1 MPAARTSVRPRG
13 RARSAAAEAAPRVGF
28 VSLGCPKALVDSER
42 ILTQLRAEGYDI
54 APTYQAADVV
64 VVNTCGF
71 IDAAVDESLEAIGEA
86 LEQNGRVIVTGCLGA
101 KPQRI
106 LERHPRV
113 LKVTGPHAYE
123 EVMSAVHEHLPP
135 RHDPF
140 LDLVPPQGVRLT
152 PRHYAYLKIAEG
164 CNNRCSFCII
174 PAMRG
179 RLVSRRIDDVL
190 REAERLAAAGVQ
202 ELLVISQD
210 TGAYGADL
218 RYAGGEW
225 RGVSYESRF
234 IDLARALAELSVW
247 VRLHYVYPYPHVD
260 AVIPL
265 MAEGRLL
272 PYLDIPF
279 QHGSPSVL
287 RRMRRPAH
295 TQDTLARIR
304 AWRRICPELTLR
316 STFIVGFPG
325 ESEAEF
331 AELLAWL
338 DEAQLDRVGC
348 FRYSPVEGAPAN
360 ALPDH
365 VAPQLQEERY
375 ARFMERA
382 AAISARRL
390 AARVGTRQRVLVDEV
405 TGDLAT
411 ARSAAEAPQID
422 GVVRI
427 ERVVGEPRLRTRAG
441 EKNGTRLNGS
451 VGNSSAGKKN
461 SARLSAGEKN
471 GAWLSAGQWADVEIV
486 SADAYDLTGRL
497 IEAA

>member
-1 MPAARTSVRPRG
+1 MAAPPQPRLANTAPAARRG
-13 RARSAAAEAAPRVGF
+13 TRAGGGTRSRQRAPTVGF

-42 ILTQLRAEGYDI
+42 ILTQLRAEGYEI
-54 APTYQAADVV
+54 APSYKAADVV

-71 IDAAVDESLEAIGEA
+71 IDDAVDESLEAIGDA

-101 KPQRI
+101 RPQRI

-123 EVMSAVHEHLPP
+123 EVIGAVHEHLPP

-140 LDLVPPQGVRLT
+140 FDLVPPQGVRLT

-164 CNNRCSFCII
+164 CNNRCSFCVI

-179 RLVSRRIDDVL
+179 RLASRRIDDVL
-190 REAERLAAAGVQ
+190 REAERLAAAGVK

-210 TGAYGADL
+210 TSAYGADM
-218 RYAGGEW
+218 RYARGGW

-234 IDLARALAELSVW
+234 IDLARALGELTVW

-272 PYLDIPF
+272 PYLDVPF

-295 TQDTLARIR
+295 AENTLARIR

-325 ESEAEF
+325 ETEAEF

-338 DEAQLDRVGC
+338 DEAELDRVGC
-348 FRYSPVEGAPAN
+348 FKYSPVEGAAAN

-365 VAPQLQEERY
+365 VPPLLQEERY

-390 AARVGTRQRVLVDEV
+390 SARVGKRLRVLVDEV
-405 TGDLAT
+405 TGDHAT

-427 ERVVGEPRLRTRAG
+427 EKGARRLRLRAG
-441 EKNGTRLNGS
+441 EKN
-451 VGNSSAGKKN
+451 V
-461 SARLSAGEKN
+461 
-471 GAWLSAGQWADVEIV
+471 AWLSVGEWADVEIV
-486 SADAYDLTGRL
+486 SATAYDLTGRL
-497 IEAA
+497 IEAT